1 MITILNLIRTKIIM
15 KKLKSFMMLILI
27 LSAQLFF
34 AACGG
39 DDDAT
44 DSGNQQVTIGDDGK
58 ASNGSVFSSIDD
70 KNFYLDYIKY
80 TVKEGHLAVS
90 GYDKS
95 GFKGVANIVSS
106 ITYKGNFY
114 EVLEISDKAFN
125 NCDGLI
131 SVSIPTCVTKI
142 GSYAFG
148 GCYNLT
154 SMDIKDLSAWCKISF
169 YNYASNPLLF
179 VHHLYLN
186 GKEVKDLNIPTDV
199 TKINSYTF
207 TGCNSLNSIT
217 IHKNITSIGRSAF
230 AYCGGLTNITVEEGN
245 SNYDSRDN
253 CNAIIQKSTNTLLVG
268 CSKTVIPNNVTS
280 IGSDAFKGCERL
292 ESLTIPTNVI
302 SIGYEAFSGCNGL
315 TNLRIEDG
323 TQKLEANNTG
333 LSTCPLITLYIGRD
347 VTFQSG
353 DHSYSPFSYKKQLT
367 SLTFGSGYTK
377 IPPYTFW
384 GCSSLTSL
392 TFPSQITSIGYDAFY
407 DCNEITAIHCLGG
420 TPPQVVDW
428 SLPFSDIVYKTATLY
443 VPRGSIEAYKTMYA
457 WGHFNN
463 IVEE

>member
-1 MITILNLIRTKIIM
+1 
-15 KKLKSFMMLILI
+15 MMLILI

-106 ITYKGNFY
+106 ISYKGNFY
-114 EVLEISDKAFN
+114 EVLEISDNAFN

-323 TQKLEANNTG
+323 TQKLEAYNTG
-333 LSTCPLITLYIGRD
+333 LSSCPLKTLYIGRD

-353 DHSYSPFSYKKQLT
+353 DPSYSPFSYKKQLT

-392 TFPSQITSIGYDAFY
+392 TFPSQITSIGYNAFY

-420 TPPQVVDW
+420 TPPQVVDDW

>member
-1 MITILNLIRTKIIM
+1 M
-15 KKLKSFMMLILI
+15 KKLKTFMMLILF
-27 LSAQLFF
+27 LSAQPLFV
-34 AACGG
+34 ACGG

-44 DSGNQQVTIGDDGK
+44 DSENQQVTIGDDGK

-80 TVKEGHLAVS
+80 TVKEGHLAVT

-114 EVLEISDKAFN
+114 EVLEISDRAFN

-217 IHKNITSIGRSAF
+217 IHKNVTSIGRSAF

-245 SNYDSRDN
+245 SNYDSREN
-253 CNAIIQKSTNTLLVG
+253 CNAIIQKSTNALLVG

-280 IGSDAFKGCERL
+280 IESDAFKGCERL

-302 SIGYEAFSGCNGL
+302 SIGYEAFSDCNGI
-315 TNLRIEDG
+315 TSLRIEDG
-323 TQKLEANNTG
+323 TQKLEADNTG
-333 LSTCPLITLYIGRD
+333 LSSCPLTTLHIGRD
-347 VTFQSG
+347 VTFRSG
-353 DHSYSPFSYKKQLT
+353 DHSFSPFSYKKQLT

-384 GCSSLTSL
+384 GCSSLKSL

-407 DCNEITAIHCLGG
+407 DCNEITVIHCLGT

-428 SLPFSDIVYKTATLY
+428 SLPFTDTVYKTATLY
-443 VPRGSIEAYKTMYA
+443 VPRGSIETYKTMYA
-457 WGHFNN
+457 WGHFSN

>member
-1 MITILNLIRTKIIM
+1 M
-15 KKLKSFMMLILI
+15 KELKTFMMLILF
-27 LSAQLFF
+27 LSAQPLFV
-34 AACGG
+34 ACGG

-58 ASNGSVFSSIDD
+58 ASNGGVFSSIDD

-106 ITYKGNFY
+106 ITYKGNLY

-217 IHKNITSIGRSAF
+217 IHKNVTSIGHSAF
-230 AYCGGLTNITVEEGN
+230 AYCDGLTNITVEEGN
-245 SNYDSRDN
+245 LNYDSRDN
-253 CNAIIQKSTNTLLVG
+253 CNAIIQKSTNALFVG
-268 CSKTVIPNNVTS
+268 CSKTVIPKNVTS
-280 IGSDAFKGCERL
+280 IESDAFKGCERL

-302 SIGYEAFSGCNGL
+302 SIGYEAFSDCNGI
-315 TNLRIEDG
+315 TSLRIEDG
-323 TQKLEANNTG
+323 TQKLEADNTG
-333 LSTCPLITLYIGRD
+333 LSSCPLTTLYIGRD
-347 VTFQSG
+347 VTFRSG

-384 GCSSLTSL
+384 GCSSLKSL

-407 DCNEITAIHCLGG
+407 DCNEITVIHCLGT

-428 SLPFSDIVYKTATLY
+428 SLPFTDTVYKTATLY
-443 VPRGSIEAYKTMYA
+443 VPRGSIETYKTIYA
-457 WGHFNN
+457 WGHFSN